1 MSERRVS
8 LNVNV
13 EFYPDENDEFRE
25 IFAGKSDAEAYRTLR
40 AVVMTRLRELE
51 VDAGLWYHIDE
62 EGW

>member
-1 MSERRVS
+1 MSERKVS

-40 AVVMTRLRELE
+40 ALVVTRLREVE
-51 VDAGLWYHIDE
+51 VDDGLWYHIDE
-62 EGW
+62 EVK